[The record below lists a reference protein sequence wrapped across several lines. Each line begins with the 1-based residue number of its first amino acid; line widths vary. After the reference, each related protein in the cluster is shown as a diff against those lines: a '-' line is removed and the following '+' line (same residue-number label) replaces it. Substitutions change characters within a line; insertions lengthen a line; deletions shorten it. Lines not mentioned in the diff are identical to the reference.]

1 MVSIVAQPTI
11 GNKLLVLLRVK
22 RGYKETGIQHPIRN
36 MLVLMFYSHVPLAL
50 ESTWSLIVKTPG
62 RCIRIWHSFPLLTVF

>member
-22 RGYKETGIQHPIRN
+22 WGYKETGVQHPIRN
-36 MLVLMFYSHVPLAL
+36 MLALMFYSLAPLFL
-50 ESTWSLIVKTPG
+50 ESTG
-62 RCIRIWHSFPLLTVF
+62 A